1 MDRWT
6 AKKVMN
12 KDTDDSVDKDTRR
25 KQEKRLKDGN
35 MREKDEEATK
45 QEKSEGNNGAEL
57 FALIRRERI

>member
-25 KQEKRLKDGN
+25 RQEKRLKDGN

-45 QEKSEGNNGAEL
+45 KRVKEIMAQNYL
-57 FALIRRERI
+57 L